1 MARTQNEKG
10 FPWKHVFGFLLSI
23 VLTLL
28 AVWIAF
34 SSGLPAKT
42 IIALIVILAFCQAF
56 IQLVLFMHMNEGASG
71 SWQATMIYYGIYI
84 AIVIVAGSIWV
95 MTFGHQHHH

>member
-1 MARTQNEKG
+1 LAQNEKG

-23 VLTLL
+23 ILTLL
-28 AVWIAF
+28 AVWITF
-34 SSGLPAKT
+34 STDLPTNT
-42 IIALIVILAFCQAF
+42 IITLIVVLAFCQAF
-56 IQLVLFMHMNEGASG
+56 IQLLLFMHMKEGESG

-95 MTFGHQHHH
+95 MSLGHQHHY